1 MQYKDLNLKI
11 NTETKK
17 VPELDIE
24 VLQFLPIQ
32 DKIDL
37 IDIALQKSEQNGI
50 YNEMKLEMYFNL
62 YIIYLYTNL
71 VFDEKDR
78 IDEFTLYNELESN
91 DIISKVIAAIPEEEY
106 DFLFDTLQ
114 IMKKNSIKYKNS
126 VASVLNSF
134 IKDLPKN
141 AEQAMSIMQNFNPND
156 YKEIQNFAEKAN
168 ANRPIGIN

>member
-17 VPELDIE
+17 VPGLDIE

-37 IDIALQKSEQNGI
+37 IDIALQKSEQDGI

-71 VFDEKDR
+71 VFNEEDR

-91 DIISKVIAAIPEEEY
+91 DIISKVIATIPEEEY

-141 AEQAMSIMQNFNPND
+141 AEQAMNIMQNFNPND